1 MNTKKSSKTFPELY
15 KLINERIVEDQED
28 LEENIHHYIES
39 AIASG
44 RNFLD
49 KDLIDISGLS
59 RKDLDVIIRG
69 QSLACLEPNRE
80 NHQGDYY
87 NDLDD
92 MLDQCYSDLFYNKF
106 GT

>member
-1 MNTKKSSKTFPELY
+1 MNTKKSSKTFSELY
-15 KLINERIVEDQED
+15 KLINERIVEDQAD
-28 LEENIHHYIES
+28 LEENIADYIES
-39 AIASG
+39 AIATG
-44 RNFLD
+44 RDFLD

-69 QSLACLEPNRE
+69 QSLTCLEPNRE

-92 MLDQCYSDLFYNKF
+92 MLEQCYSDLFYNRF